1 METIIGNMEVLPIVN
16 ELEEV
21 ADYFSQLN
29 LEIEESSTQ
38 EEFEG
43 CKHVEWLLWR
53 NISRLKKYAYCL
65 ETKNRAGF
73 IVN

>member
-1 METIIGNMEVLPIVN
+1 METIIGNIEVLPIVD

-21 ADYFSQLN
+21 ADYLSQLT
-29 LEIEESSTQ
+29 LEIETSTDQ
-38 EEFEG
+38 EEFES
-43 CKHVEWLLWR
+43 CKHAEWLLWR